1 MPYVCKR
8 EDAGVCAHKLSR
20 RMSWVLGLGGGSKQ
34 FLSPYATRFNKARDP
49 FRTLGMLR
57 RVERAGGFENLKVG
71 MKNLGTS
78 NPRSR
83 CWKGCG
89 GHQSPA
95 SRPDDLTDAASRFGR
110 WCVPWQRATAL
121 PPPSALEW
129 GSARA
134 PGPGKPGPRTCRES
148 SRNAA
153 WKSCLPGA
161 GRRLRLPRPGPLGA
175 GAGTLLSSRA
185 APGRILPGP
194 AAGPR
199 RGPLCTPGPRPQAPR
214 AAACAARR
222 GGTSGGSARG
232 RGSAQAGARPR
243 RER

>member
-1 MPYVCKR
+1 MPCVCKR

-20 RMSWVLGLGGGSKQ
+20 RMSWVLGLGGGSQQ
-34 FLSPYATRFNKARDP
+34 FLSPYATRLNKARHP
-49 FRTLGMLR
+49 FSIPRKVEQGRRLQEAQSWDEKTSASPTCALG
-57 RVERAGGFENLKVG
+57 VG
-71 MKNLGTS
+71 KDAEGIE
-78 NPRSR
+78 
-83 CWKGCG
+83 C
-89 GHQSPA
+89 PA
-95 SRPDDLTDAASRFGR
+95 SRPDGPTDAAPRFGEGGGV
-110 WCVPWQRATAL
+110 CPGSEL
-121 PPPSALEW
+121 PPSPNPQRCSG

-134 PGPGKPGPRTCRES
+134 PGPEKPGPRTCRES

-185 APGRILPGP
+185 APDRILPGP

-199 RGPLCTPGPRPQAPR
+199 RGPLCTPGPRPRAPR
-214 AAACAARR
+214 AGACAARR
-222 GGTSGGSARG
+222 RARSSGSARG
-232 RGSAQAGARPR
+232 RGSARAGACPR